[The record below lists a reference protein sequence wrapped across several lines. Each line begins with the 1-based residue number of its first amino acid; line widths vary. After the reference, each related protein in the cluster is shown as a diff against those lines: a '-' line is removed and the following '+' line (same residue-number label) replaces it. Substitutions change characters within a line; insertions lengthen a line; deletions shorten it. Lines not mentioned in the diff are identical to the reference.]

1 MPASASGLS
10 ALPRAAFAFHDLEV
24 HAGARR
30 LLGPLDLDVRRGEC
44 VGLVGESGSG
54 KSLTA
59 QALVGLLPAGL
70 RMRGGLRVDGVDVA
84 FGSPAHAALR
94 GRKLAWMPQDPQAT
108 LHSLRRVGAQLR
120 ESLRVLQGL
129 SANDA
134 ARAAFAWYERL
145 GLPEPAR
152 IDRAYPHELS
162 GGQRQRIALALAL
175 AGNPAVLVADEP
187 TSALDPCRAAE
198 MLALLDR
205 LRAEDGLAVLL
216 VSHDLPLVGAHAGR
230 VAILHEGAIVE
241 AGDTAR
247 VFAAPVHAFTRD
259 LLARSGDDTFAPAAD
274 TAAAT
279 VLALDDVRIVHP
291 GATTPAVAGAT
302 LRLARGQALAVVGE
316 SGSGKT
322 SLGRAVLRLLRGRV
336 DGRVTLDG
344 EDWLA
349 ARGAHLRALRRRM
362 GVVFQDPAA
371 SLDPR
376 QRVADIVAEPLRI
389 AGVDAATRRAAAARG
404 LVEVGLDADALD
416 RYPHQF
422 SGGQRQRIALARAL
436 VAGPDLLVCDE
447 AVSALD
453 AVHRA
458 GILALLAGLKRERGL
473 ALLFITH
480 DLGAAQALAETIAVM
495 QHGHIVEQGP
505 TAIVLS
511 TPSHPYTRALLA
523 ARPPPARY
531 LGPANC

>member
-1 MPASASGLS
+1 MPALASGLS
-10 ALPRAAFAFHDLEV
+10 ALPQPAFAFHGLEV

-30 LLGPLDLDVRRGEC
+30 LLGPIDLDVRRGEC

-70 RMRGGLRVDGVDVA
+70 QVRGGLRVAGVEVA

-94 GRKLAWMPQDPQAT
+94 GRRLAWMPQDPQAT
-108 LHSLRRVGAQLR
+108 LHPLRRIGAQLR
-120 ESLRVLQGL
+120 ESLRVLQAL
-129 SANDA
+129 SSRDA

-152 IDRAYPHELS
+152 IDHAYPHELS
-162 GGQRQRIALALAL
+162 GGQRQRVALALAL

-230 VAILHEGAIVE
+230 VAILQAGAVVE
-241 AGDTAR
+241 HGDTAR
-247 VFAAPVHAFTRD
+247 VFAAPEHAFTRA
-259 LLARSGDDTFAPAAD
+259 LLARAGDDAGPPAAD
-274 TAAAT
+274 PDAPP
-279 VLALDDVRIVHP
+279 VLALDAVRIVYP
-291 GATTPAVAGAT
+291 GAATPAVAGAT

-336 DGRVTLDG
+336 EGRVTLDG

-376 QRVADIVAEPLRI
+376 QRVADLVAEPLRI
-389 AGVDAATRRAAAARG
+389 AGVKAAERRTAAARG
-404 LVEVGLDADALD
+404 LLEVGLDAQALD

-458 GILALLAGLKRERGL
+458 GILALLARLKRERGL

-480 DLGAAQALAETIAVM
+480 DLDAARTLAESIAVM
-495 QHGHIVEQGP
+495 QHGHIVEQGA
-505 TAIVLS
+505 TRAVLAA
-511 TPSHPYTRALLA
+511 PAHPYTRDLLA
-523 ARPPPARY
+523 ARPAPARY
-531 LGPANC
+531 LGPGNC